1 MVPYEKTF
9 TPLPALKEI
18 LCSIGV
24 VPKMFLATVSKLNL
38 LELLPRNTFLS
49 VVVKIKIVSFCG
61 TKTLIG
67 EISKVNLGFSSP
79 PVNEYKSKIVKE
91 NNGCRLSGVR
101 TFANVVLKSIIS
113 PASPLKVLVL

>member
-38 LELLPRNTFLS
+38 LELLPKNTFLS

-67 EISKVNLGFSSP
+67 EISKVNLGCSSP
-79 PVNEYKSKIVKE
+79 
-91 NNGCRLSGVR
+91 LS
-101 TFANVVLKSIIS
+101 
-113 PASPLKVLVL
+113 